1 MLCFSS
7 DALDEK
13 ERLHLCCGAFK
24 AHLIS
29 LNEAIKTNEV
39 ADHIESAIRNI
50 QNGARYERLDR
61 NGPRHPQVTKKS
73 PLTTK

>member
-1 MLCFSS
+1 MLCSSS
-7 DALDEK
+7 DAMDEK

-50 QNGARYERLDR
+50 QNGARYERLDG
-61 NGPRHPQVTKKS
+61 NGPRHPLVTKKS

>member
-7 DALDEK
+7 DAMDEK
-13 ERLHLCCGAFK
+13 ERLRLCCDTFK
-24 AHLIS
+24 AHLIT
-29 LNEAIKTNEV
+29 LNEDIKSNEV
-39 ADHIESAIRNI
+39 TDHIESAIRNI

-61 NGPRHPQVTKKS
+61 NGPRHPRITKNF